1 MNTGRAGNIVP
12 KARWALH
19 RAWQI
24 AKARIV
30 TPYTTLPSG
39 TSPTMPG
46 CAIHR
51 DLWVPMADG
60 VRLLADVYLP
70 TGPGIEGPFPTV
82 LIRMPYGKTEAYCYM
97 PAHGKYWARRGY
109 ACVIQDVRGRWG
121 SEGAYEPFINEA
133 RDGYDTLD
141 WIAAQPW
148 CDGNIGMTGE
158 SYYGYTQWAVAPL
171 GHPNLRCIAPGDTA
185 ADIYGSWIYNANAFC
200 LSTMG
205 GWAYVINGKQDCN
218 EFLMDPWHLPLAE
231 MPAAA
236 GHPSRAYSEWM
247 EHQTRD
253 EYWDRVNVSQRYADI
268 AIPVLHWGGW
278 YDVFLNGTIGGW
290 QGMRA
295 QGPERLRD
303 KQWLVIG
310 ATDHELSPEFTGRI
324 GRLAVERHG
333 YAHDR
338 IKVFMDCWLKGED
351 AGVTE
356 GGRVLYFT
364 MGRNEWR
371 RTDEWPPRQ
380 AEERRYYLH
389 GAGAADLP
397 HEADSPDEAGTL
409 STNAPE
415 DERADRFTYDPRD
428 PADYWLGINLWELAK
443 HMEDRREVERRSDV
457 LIYTTAPLTTDL
469 EVTGPVSVTLSAATS
484 ARDTDFT
491 AALVDVHPDGYA
503 HLVQE
508 GLRRARFRES
518 DSCESPVEPGAVYTY
533 EIDLWATSYV
543 FATGHRIRLEVSSS
557 NFDRYD
563 RNLNTGRFAFDD
575 EIVVAE
581 QTVHHSAAHPSF
593 VTLPVMPAR

>member
-1 MNTGRAGNIVP
+1 VSIGRAGSIVP
-12 KARWALH
+12 RVHWALH
-19 RAWQI
+19 RASQI
-24 AKARIV
+24 AKARVV
-30 TPYTTLPSG
+30 TPRQTLPAG
-39 TSPTMPG
+39 TEPTVPD
-46 CAIHR
+46 CTIQR
-51 DLWVPMADG
+51 DVWVPMSDG

-70 TGPGIEGPFPTV
+70 AGPGVEGPFPTI

-121 SEGAYEPFINEA
+121 SEGVYEPFVNEA
-133 RDGYDTLD
+133 KDGCETLD
-141 WIAAQPW
+141 WVAAQSW
-148 CDGNIGMTGE
+148 CDGAIGMTGE
-158 SYYGYTQWAVAPL
+158 SYYGYTQWAVAAS
-171 GHPNLRCIAPGDTA
+171 GHPNLKCIAPGDTA
-185 ADIYGSWIYNANAFC
+185 ADIYGSWIYNGNAFC

-205 GWAYVINGKQDCN
+205 GWAYVINGTQDYN
-218 EFLMDPWHLPLAE
+218 EFLMDPWHLPLAD

-236 GHPSRAYSEWM
+236 GHPSKAYSEWM
-247 EHQTRD
+247 QHPARD
-253 EYWDRVNVSQRYADI
+253 AYWDRINHCQHYGDVT
-268 AIPVLHWGGW
+268 IPVLHWGGW

-290 QGMRA
+290 EGVRA
-295 QGPERLRD
+295 AADPEVRE
-303 KQWLVIG
+303 KQWLMIG

-324 GRLAVERHG
+324 GALAVERHG

-351 AGVTE
+351 AGVTP

-371 RTDEWPPRQ
+371 RTDEWPPKQ

-389 GAGAADLP
+389 SDGRAGSQDGAGV
-397 HEADSPDEAGTL
+397 L
-409 STNAPE
+409 STEGPS
-415 DERADRFTYDPRD
+415 DEPPDRFTYDPRD
-428 PADYWLGINLWELAK
+428 PVDYWLGASMWELAK
-443 HMEDRREVERRSDV
+443 HMDDRREIERRGDV
-457 LIYTTAPLTTDL
+457 LVYTTAPLATDL
-469 EVTGPVSVTLSAATS
+469 EVTGPLSVTLSAATS

-508 GLRRARFRES
+508 GIRRARFRAS
-518 DSCESPVEPGAVYTY
+518 DARESPVEPGTVYTY

-543 FATGHRIRLEVSSS
+543 FGTGHRIRLEVSSS
-557 NFDRYD
+557 DFDRYD

-581 QTVHHSAAHPSF
+581 QTVHHSAEHPSY
-593 VTLPVMPAR
+593 VTLPVMPTR